1 MSSIDKYVEGE
12 ARSCNPRV
20 HVYKR
25 FGQIVGEI
33 DGHTVFS
40 ISDRYGYL
48 SDSERNTIHSSIM
61 AYEEEEKER
70 QRREQERLENERKAV
85 RDSLK
90 ASIVSAKNNLNRSF
104 ADAKKVIEET
114 RASMDFSST

>member
-48 SDSERNTIHSSIM
+48 SDSERNTIHSSIIARSQM
-61 AYEEEEKER
+61 
-70 QRREQERLENERKAV
+70 RK
-85 RDSLK
+85 K
-90 ASIVSAKNNLNRSF
+90 
-104 ADAKKVIEET
+104 
-114 RASMDFSST
+114 